1 MRGEFQIHRLD
12 RFIGLDVLWSFMN
25 LVKTDPEFT
34 NSHSPKP
41 VRFDESVTL
50 QFEGTNHRN
59 DGQEEQVFL
68 LLKHGCFAI
77 WIVMPDPACTI
88 PDVTIFGDVR
98 QATSFL
104 GDLRAHHDGL
114 LAFWQTRST
123 RNGPSSPPG

>member
-1 MRGEFQIHRLD
+1 MGQFQIHRLD
-12 RFIGLDVLWSFMN
+12 RFIGLDVLRSFMK
-25 LVKTDPEFT
+25 LVKLDPEFT
-34 NSHSPKP
+34 ESHSPKP

-77 WIVMPDPACTI
+77 WIVLPDPDLKI
-88 PDVTIFGDVR
+88 PAVTIVGDVR
-98 QATSFL
+98 QAMSFL

-114 LAFWQTRST
+114 LAFRQAKSY
-123 RNGPSSPPG
+123 GQ